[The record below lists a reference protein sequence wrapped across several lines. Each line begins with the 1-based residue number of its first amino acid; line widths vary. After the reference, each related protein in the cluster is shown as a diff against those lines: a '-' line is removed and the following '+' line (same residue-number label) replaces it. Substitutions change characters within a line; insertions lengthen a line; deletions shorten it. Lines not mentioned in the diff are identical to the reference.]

1 MLKKIKLVLS
11 IIISLFIIICI
22 VIGIIVWS
30 QFKADK
36 AEAERRQYIAQLIQ
50 AEIDASTAPS
60 KDNEPNSGILGDLDL
75 DDIISGSIN
84 DSKVDPVFT
93 NIEMINSSTFKVIIN
108 DEEKIYRLI
117 GVADDGNA
125 QQVKNILESLSKI
138 VITHDVMKH
147 KKGEDDI
154 EQIYLWNNDDKDIN
168 NMINLQLIKNCIA
181 KTTYNGVSYSE
192 HPNVKYST
200 QFISASKDTK

>member
-11 IIISLFIIICI
+11 IIISLFIIIGI
-22 VIGIIVWS
+22 IIGIIVWS

-36 AEAERRQYIAQLIQ
+36 EEAKRREYISQLIQ

-60 KDNEPNSGILGDLDL
+60 KDKEPNSGILGDLDL

-84 DSKVDPVFT
+84 DSKIDPVFT
-93 NIEMINSSTFKVIIN
+93 NIEMINSSTFKATLN
-108 DEEKIYRLI
+108 NEEKIYRLI
-117 GVADDGNA
+117 GVANDGNS
-125 QQVKNILESLSKI
+125 QQVKDMLESLSKI

-154 EQIYLWNNDDKDIN
+154 EQIYLWNNNDKDIN
-168 NMINLQLIKNCIA
+168 NMINLQIIKNGLA
-181 KTTYNGVSYSE
+181 KTTYSGVGYSE

-200 QFISASKDTK
+200 QFIKASKEN